1 MCYDSTFHVK
11 VRETLPRTL
20 GRYELVLPIAG
31 GGMGMVYLGRS
42 SGAHGFNREVAIK
55 IVRPDKEAA
64 LSADLVREARIAG
77 LIRHPNVV
85 PVLDVG
91 DQDGEVYLVMEFVEG
106 DSLHGLM
113 RAASASNLV
122 LPLEVG
128 LRVLLDGLAGLH
140 AAHELRGDKGE
151 PLGLVHRDF
160 SPQNLL
166 VGVDGSSRLT
176 DFGIA
181 KLADADRHTTT
192 GTVKGKFSYLS
203 PEQARSEPLDR
214 RSDVW
219 AAAVV
224 TWEVLTG
231 QRLFSAGNDARTLL
245 AIVQEDAPDPR
256 EAQPDVPAALA
267 TAVMAG
273 LTRNLKQRCPTAAA
287 FADRLREAARAS
299 DLEIATNEDVAE
311 TLRNLVGGKLVARQK
326 AFREALAGKSEAA
339 GESALSAPPAA
350 STPSARASEADTAIH
365 PPAVELLQIAQ
376 AAPAEQAA
384 LAVSMSSPATG
395 KHAIAAPSFRR
406 ARIGIIG
413 VAAGVAIALTSYAF
427 LRADGSSAGPAS
439 IAMSSS
445 PPIVSSPPP
454 APSSDVSPAASA
466 VVARIET
473 SATLPAASVSATA
486 VAKPSVL
493 KRPTPTA
500 KVKCQDWGRCR

>member
-1 MCYDSTFHVK
+1 MK

-106 DSLHGLM
+106 DSLHGLT
-113 RAASASNLV
+113 RAAAASNLV

-128 LRVLLDGLAGLH
+128 LRVILDGLAGLH
-140 AAHELRGDKGE
+140 AAHELRGNQGE

-203 PEQARSEPLDR
+203 PEQARSDPLDR

-224 TWEVLTG
+224 MWEVLTG
-231 QRLFSAGNDARTLL
+231 QRLFPAGNDARTLL
-245 AIVQEDAPDPR
+245 AIVQEDARDPR
-256 EAQPDVPAALA
+256 DVQPDVPPALA
-267 TAVMAG
+267 SAVMAG
-273 LTRNLKQRCPTAAA
+273 LTRSLKQRCPTAAA

-299 DLEIATNEDVAE
+299 DLEIATNDEVAD
-311 TLRNLVGGKLVARQK
+311 TLRSLVGEKLVARQK
-326 AFREALAGKSEAA
+326 AFREALAEKPVTA
-339 GESALSAPPAA
+339 GVPAPAAPPA
-350 STPSARASEADTAIH
+350 SVRTSEPDTAID
-365 PPAVELLQIAQ
+365 
-376 AAPAEQAA
+376 APALDLLEVAHAVPGEAAA

-395 KHAIAAPSFRR
+395 QHAIGPRGFGR
-406 ARIGIIG
+406 ARLGIIA
-413 VAAGVAIALTSYAF
+413 VAAGAALALTSYAF
-427 LRADGSSAGPAS
+427 LRADTSSAGQPSAPAS
-439 IAMSSS
+439 S
-445 PPIVSSPPP
+445 PAEPTVATPPP
-454 APSSDVSPAASA
+454 ARSADVAM
-466 VVARIET
+466 
-473 SATLPAASVSATA
+473 AASVAPTATSTALSAAPATA
-486 VAKPSVL
+486 TTVAKPQP
-493 KRPTPTA
+493 KRPAPTA